1 MANIGI
7 WMDKRMAKLITIG
20 NGEEQPITIKSNVE
34 DYRPSGGS
42 GNRLRGGLQNV
53 VHDRRYKEREKQQLK
68 AYFVEIAN
76 KLPKDS
82 TIVVFGPAETGK
94 RFVDELS
101 KSHKELRRK
110 IIGVEKADS
119 MTDNQMKAWVI
130 DYFRQKQN

>member
-1 MANIGI
+1 
-7 WMDKRMAKLITIG
+7 MDKRMAKLISIG
-20 NGEEQPITIKSNVE
+20 NGEEKPMIIRSNVE
-34 DYRPSGGS
+34 DFRPSGGS
-42 GNRLRGGLQNV
+42 GNRLRGGLQTV

-76 KLPKDS
+76 KLSKDS
-82 TIVVFGPAETGK
+82 AIVVFGPAETGK
-94 RFVDELS
+94 KFVDELA
-101 KSHKELRRK
+101 KSHKDIRRM